1 MANPPGPHVHMLAG
15 NTHEVYW
22 RLREQIGSDERG
34 AAMIAGAYSRPLMMQ
49 NANFFVQ
56 TESELNVV
64 DLQTHSLFVDIRIPT
79 DRLRTGAGSLAEM
92 TPQAL
97 QDLARCHCFAGYS
110 VVNYDIAGYEGL
122 PVCNRLHCIDWAP
135 IDGDK
140 NNNQWRVQ
148 PVWDKGGWVE
158 LGVLKD
164 EFAQAAYVE
173 HWETLPGTREGPFLA
188 LRRAAGEP
196 SLPWPTMPTL
206 TVVVLFRGPGQ
217 GRDAILVVAGGHLSQ
232 TTLLAVSL
240 GCVFEPLALCHRL
253 TLRLHRRSSQPSARH
268 RRAPHHRTA
277 RGRRAGRRHGRLSGR
292 GGGAAARGGDAG
304 YGVLGRGGGGWMG
317 DKPIHLPVA

>member
-1 MANPPGPHVHMLAG
+1 
-15 NTHEVYW
+15 
-22 RLREQIGSDERG
+22 
-34 AAMIAGAYSRPLMMQ
+34 MIAGAYSRPLMMQ

-135 IDGDK
+135 IDGEK

-206 TVVVLFRGPGQ
+206 T
-217 GRDAILVVAGGHLSQ
+217 AAGGGALPWARARARRDPRGGRWAPLANDPSRCLAGLRFR
-232 TTLLAVSL
+232 TAGAVSQAHASATSSI
-240 GCVFEPLALCHRL
+240 VPALCSPQASSAPPHGSWPQSWPPPRE
-253 TLRLHRRSSQPSARH
+253 TQRTRR
-268 RRAPHHRTA
+268 
-277 RGRRAGRRHGRLSGR
+277 GR
-292 GGGAAARGGDAG
+292 GGARRRCWIWSARSGRW
-304 YGVLGRGGGGWMG
+304 GVDGR
-317 DKPIHLPVA
+317 